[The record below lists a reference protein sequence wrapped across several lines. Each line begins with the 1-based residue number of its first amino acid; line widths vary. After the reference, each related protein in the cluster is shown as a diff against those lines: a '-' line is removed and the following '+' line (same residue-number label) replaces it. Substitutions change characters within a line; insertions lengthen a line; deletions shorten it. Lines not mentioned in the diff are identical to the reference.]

1 MAAYAIA
8 TDLAAWLGVSAPSDS
23 VRLLA
28 NASRAVDTFLIGAIY
43 QTDVN
48 QMPTDAVV
56 IQALNDATCAQV
68 EFWLATHDELGE
80 QDLDFKRQA
89 PDGGAILERTPS
101 RRPRLCPRSR
111 EILQLAFL
119 GPSKPG
125 LSLWG

>member
-1 MAAYAIA
+1 MAAYATNA
-8 TDLAAWLGVSAPSDS
+8 DLATWLGAEAPSDS
-23 VRLLA
+23 ARLLA
-28 NASRAVDTFLIGAIY
+28 RASTAVDTFLIGVQY
-43 QTDVN
+43 VTDDN

-56 IQALNDATCAQV
+56 IQAMNDATCAQV

-101 RRPRLCPRSR
+101 RRPRLCPRAR

-119 GPSKPG
+119 SPAKPG
-125 LSLWG
+125 VSVWG